1 MPAHR
6 SRHCSRRAS
15 CPPSLRAWLSLA
27 MLVAGSQAAC
37 RDSVVVQPLGDLS
50 LAAPTM
56 VWARNPGMP
65 LGEGRAAMPIVLS
78 PMERRLIGFG
88 GSPTSATDTWAF
100 SLRDDAWSTLVMG
113 AASPPGRTG
122 HCAAYLPA
130 QNHILYVGGHD
141 DSGASQAAPI
151 VLAVGTPGF
160 LSVLGL
166 APTPA
171 SGCAAAYHQVR
182 TSAVVFGGK
191 TGSSVNA
198 ETWLYSPS
206 SQGFTQATPSHSPDA
221 RAGGTMVIDPGPS
234 GEATTG
240 RLLLFGGASADLE
253 LGDLWLWNGDDWGE
267 LGTTADPDTINTD
280 APRPLGRTGAAVAVD
295 PNRRLMYVV
304 GGTRQGTLLGDL
316 WRLDLRTLTWS
327 RLAVAGGPGAREG
340 ASVAYDPILDRLMLF
355 GGRGDSGT
363 LADGWSLSPA
373 P

>member
-1 MPAHR
+1 VPTRRPRR
-6 SRHCSRRAS
+6 SSSVR
-15 CPPSLRAWLSLA
+15 PSSALV
-27 MLVAGSQAAC
+27 LVAVASLAAC
-37 RDSVVVQPLGDLS
+37 RDSVVVQPLGDMS
-50 LAAPTM
+50 LTAPTM
-56 VWARNPGMP
+56 VWSHNPGMP

-78 PMERRLIGFG
+78 PTERRLIGFG

-113 AASPPGRTG
+113 AVSPPGRVG

-130 QNHILYVGGHD
+130 QNHVVYVGGHD
-141 DSGASQAAPI
+141 DTGAPQTAPV

-160 LSVLGL
+160 LSVIGD

-171 SGCAAAYHQVR
+171 SGCSAAYHQVR

-191 TGSSVNA
+191 TNTSVNA

-206 SQGFTQATPSHSPDA
+206 SMSFTRATPAHTPDP
-221 RAGGTMVIDPGPS
+221 RSGGTLVIDPGPS

-240 RLLLFGGASADLE
+240 RLILFGGASADLE
-253 LGDLWLWNGDDWGE
+253 LADVWLWNGDDWGE
-267 LGTTADPDTINTD
+267 LGTTEDPDAMNTD
-280 APRPLGRTGAAVAVD
+280 DPRPLGRTGAAVAVD
-295 PNRRLMYVV
+295 PNRRLMYVF

-327 RLAVAGGPGAREG
+327 RLTVAGGPSAREST
-340 ASVAYDPILDRLMLF
+340 SVAYDPILDRLMLF
-355 GGRGDSGT
+355 GGRGDSGS
-363 LADGWSLSPA
+363 LSDGWSLSPA